1 MPRLKSQ
8 VSPLMNS
15 SEKNQIG
22 ATMSSVFQNLIQRRE
37 IKRVKLLAL
46 SSNSILSYRIARSN
60 LEFRKSSLRVTD
72 VMSLDAFREQ
82 AFAAALPPTRE
93 DRAAAFGPHSGTETV
108 LPFARSFGWL
118 IRAFHKTE
126 KSRRDL
132 GAVTVGTSVVL
143 STSWNGQNL
152 TNNRRECILTREKQF
167 AAFGASPGQIG
178 VASQQI

>member
-1 MPRLKSQ
+1 
-8 VSPLMNS
+8 MNS
-15 SEKNQIG
+15 SERNQIG

-46 SSNSILSYRIARSN
+46 RSNSILSYRIAGSN
-60 LEFRKSSLRVTD
+60 LEFRKSSLRMAGV
-72 VMSLDAFREQ
+72 VQFNALWKQ
-82 AFAAALPPTRE
+82 AFATALPPARKSGAT
-93 DRAAAFGPHSGTETV
+93 AFGSHTSAKAV
-108 LPFARSFGWL
+108 LAFARSFGWL

-152 TNNRRECILTREKQF
+152 TNNRRKCILTREKQF
-167 AAFGASPGQIG
+167 ADFGASPGQIG